1 MTSFR
6 SPDNK
11 LRVGLI
17 GLGLMGRGMGLSLLR
32 AGHSLGIVAHRRREN
47 ADELVKGGAWEA
59 PDAASLA
66 TLCDVIVLCLPS
78 IEATQAVLFGEGSVV
93 QGAAQ
98 RSKPDLLIVECS
110 TLMPAA
116 AIDFDARLGQAGV
129 SFVDAPV
136 TRGPRE
142 AAAGTLNALLGG
154 RPEHV
159 ERASEVLSAF
169 CEKIFTFGAP
179 GQGYAAKLV
188 SNFLAFSNLA
198 AVAEG
203 MATANKAGLDMQV
216 LMQALSV
223 SGAQSRVLDGL
234 APVIAGT
241 GESRSIVTIATAH
254 KDVAYYRQ
262 FAQAQGS
269 AGPIAETALEQYA
282 SALSAGIGD
291 ELTPEYLRWV
301 ASRDGDE

>member
-1 MTSFR
+1 MTTNEK
-6 SPDNK
+6 PAPG

-32 AGHSLGIVAHRRREN
+32 AGHSLGIAAHRKRDV
-47 ADELVKGGAWEA
+47 ADELVAGGAWEA

-66 TLCDVIVLCLPS
+66 IACDVLVLCLPS
-78 IEATQAVLFGEGSVV
+78 LAATEQVLFGDGGVA

-98 RSKPDLLIVECS
+98 RATSGLLVVECS

-116 AIDFDARLGQAGV
+116 AVDFDRRLALASV
-129 SFVDAPV
+129 AFVDAPV

-142 AAAGTLNALLGG
+142 AVAGTLNALLGG
-154 RPEHV
+154 RPGHAA
-159 ERASEVLSAF
+159 RASEVLSAF
-169 CEKIFTFGAP
+169 CEKIFRFDAP

-203 MATANKAGLDMQV
+203 MATAGKAGLDMGV
-216 LMQALSV
+216 LMQALAV

-241 GESRSIVTIATAH
+241 GESRSIVTIGTAH
-254 KDVAYYRQ
+254 KDVGYYLD
-262 FAQAQGS
+262 FARALGSDGAVAACVESQYAEVVS
-269 AGPIAETALEQYA
+269 AGF
-282 SALSAGIGD
+282 GD
-291 ELTPEYLRWV
+291 ELTPKYLRCRTKGIS
-301 ASRDGDE
+301 A